1 MARIRRHFKENGLFY
16 LAAILITSFVL
27 FPYFDDVIYRGHDL
41 QYHLSRLDGIVTAI
55 ADRQFPL
62 AIYPDKNFGYGYA
75 SPLFYSDL
83 FLIIPS
89 VLVKVFSIPL
99 VIMFKIIVFVF
110 TFITNL
116 TMMMVLHLFFRRKD
130 AAVFGAFLLTSCN
143 YYVTDVYIRGALGEI
158 MAFAFMPALLWV
170 GYHYFVKEEDNWLPF
185 GLVFAGIAHCH
196 LISVVLAAGVF
207 GLFMI
212 ADLSRLLKNR
222 RMLVTFLKAFLL
234 GAGLT
239 IGYFLPM
246 AEQYVAQDLRVH
258 HIEAT
263 MLETYRVPVSMIWQD
278 FISEFGM
285 VWASEAGLNTADKL
299 KTLGTIMLV
308 LPIGYLFVK
317 KQRYLT
323 ILFVFFV
330 GLVFLSSSL
339 SPLHKLSFLSF
350 LQYPSRLYIIASVL
364 GSVLSAY
371 IVSRMKFSMASVLS
385 ALVLT
390 YTFLNLSFVFTT
402 VNDREHVMDIP
413 DKTSAW
419 DIFGDRLFAYDHWI
433 FILWNWEEVA
443 GGEYLPF
450 AYEYRYVD
458 TGDIIA
464 YLDYSDTGFP
474 YERKGTTAHFQTDLA
489 QEEWLLLPTSWYK
502 GYRVW
507 EVDENDNIISQMYVS
522 QHEYSG
528 RIQLHIPAGHHRYL
542 VRYIGTKIQKASASL
557 SVLTAVF
564 AFWCL
569 IRKRGF
575 GSDDFA

>member
-1 MARIRRHFKENGLFY
+1 MSRIREHFKENGLFY
-16 LAAILITSFVL
+16 LAAVLITSFVL

-110 TFITNL
+110 TFFTNL
-116 TMMMVLHLFFRRKD
+116 TMMMVLYLFFGRKD

-158 MAFAFMPALLWV
+158 MAFAFMPALLWG
-170 GYHYFVKEEDNWLPF
+170 GYHYFVKEEDHWLPF

-196 LISVVLAAGVF
+196 LISVVLAALVF

-212 ADLSRLLKNR
+212 ANLTRLLKNR
-222 RMLVTFLKAFLL
+222 RMIVTFLKAFLL

-263 MLETYRVPVSMIWQD
+263 MLETYRVPVSMIWHD

-285 VWASEAGLNTADKL
+285 VWASEAGLNTADRL
-299 KTLGTIMLV
+299 KTLGTLMLV
-308 LPIGYLFVK
+308 FPLGYLFTK

-323 ILFVFFV
+323 VLFVFFI

-371 IVSRMKFSMASVLS
+371 IVSQMKFNMASVLS
-385 ALVLT
+385 ALVLA

-413 DKTSAW
+413 DRTSAW

-450 AYEYRYVD
+450 AYDYRYVD

-464 YLDYSDTGFP
+464 YLDYTDTGFP
-474 YERKGTTAHFQTDLA
+474 YERKGTTAHLTTDLA
-489 QEEWLLLPTSWYK
+489 EEEWLLLPTSWYK
-502 GYRVW
+502 GYRAW
-507 EVDENDNIISQMYVS
+507 EVDEDDNIISQMYIS

-528 RIQLHIPAGHHRYL
+528 RIQIHAPAGHHRYL
-542 VRYIGTKIQKASASL
+542 VRYTGTKIQKASASL

-569 IRKRGF
+569 IRKRGI
-575 GSDDFA
+575 GS

>member
-1 MARIRRHFKENGLFY
+1 MTKIRKHFSENGLFY
-16 LAAILITSFVL
+16 LAALLITCFVL

-55 ADRQFPL
+55 EDRQFPL

-89 VLVKVFSIPL
+89 VLVKTFSIPL

-110 TFITNL
+110 TFFTNL
-116 TMMMVLHLFFRRKD
+116 TMMMVLNLFFRRKD

-158 MAFAFMPALLWV
+158 MALAFMPALLWV
-170 GYHYFVKEEDNWLPF
+170 GYNYFVKEEDNWLPF

-207 GLFMI
+207 GLFMLVNI
-212 ADLSRLLKNR
+212 RQLLNNR
-222 RMLVTFLKAFLL
+222 RMIVTFLKAFLL

-246 AEQYVAQDLRVH
+246 AEQYVSQDLRVH
-258 HIEAT
+258 HIEPT
-263 MLETYRVPVSMIWQD
+263 MLETYRVPLKQIWYD

-285 VWASEAGLNTADKL
+285 VWASEAGLNAADKL
-299 KTLGTIMLV
+299 KTLGTLMLV
-308 LPIGYLFVK
+308 IPLGYLFVK
-317 KQRYLT
+317 KQRLLT
-323 ILFVFFV
+323 VMFVFFI

-339 SPLHKLSFLSF
+339 SPIHRLSFLSF

-364 GSVLSAY
+364 GSVLAAY
-371 IVSRMKFSMASVLS
+371 LVTQLDRRGMVILS
-385 ALVLT
+385 ALTVL
-390 YTFLNLSFVFTT
+390 YTCLNLSFVFTT

-413 DKTSAW
+413 DHTSAW

-450 AYEYRYVD
+450 AYDYRYVD
-458 TGDIIA
+458 TGDIITH
-464 YLDYSDTGFP
+464 LDYTDTGFP
-474 YERKGTTAHFQTDLA
+474 YERKGTTAHLETDLA
-489 QEEWLLLPTSWYK
+489 EDEWLLLPTSWYK

-507 EVDENDNIISQMYVS
+507 EVDEDDNIITEMYVS

-528 RIQLHIPAGHHRYL
+528 RIQLHVPAGHHRYK
-542 VRYIGTKIQKASASL
+542 VRYTGTKIQKASASL
-557 SVLTAVF
+557 SVLTALFVLC
-564 AFWCL
+564 CL
-569 IRKRGF
+569 LKRKTAPV
-575 GSDDFA
+575 S

>member
-1 MARIRRHFKENGLFY
+1 MARVRKHFKENGLFY

-110 TFITNL
+110 TFFTNL

-212 ADLSRLLKNR
+212 ANINRLLKNR
-222 RMLVTFLKAFLL
+222 RMIVTFLKAFLL

-278 FISEFGM
+278 FISEFNM
-285 VWASEAGLNTADKL
+285 VWASEAGLNTADRL
-299 KTLGTIMLV
+299 KTLGSLMLV
-308 LPIGYLFVK
+308 FPLGYLFTK

-323 ILFVFFV
+323 ILFVFFI

-371 IVSRMKFSMASVLS
+371 IISQMKFSMASVFS
-385 ALVLT
+385 ALVLA

-413 DKTSAW
+413 DRTSAW

-464 YLDYSDTGFP
+464 YLDYTDTGFP
-474 YERKGTTAHFQTDLA
+474 YERVGTTAHFTTDLA
-489 QEEWLLLPTSWYK
+489 EEEWVLLPTSWYK

-507 EVDENDNIISQMYVS
+507 EVDEDDNIISQMYVS

-528 RIQLHIPAGHHRYL
+528 RIQLHLPAGHHMYL
-542 VRYIGTKIQKASASL
+542 VRYTGTKIQKASASL

-569 IRKRGF
+569 IRKHGF
-575 GSDDFA
+575 GS